1 MDTIKLRQPLKVNG
15 KDLTELPYDFDL
27 ITVDGFIQAESRARK
42 RGSGDG
48 LAINV
53 AENDYSFQLYLG
65 FEAVMAA
72 DPSIDI
78 TDLERLSGP
87 DVMSV
92 MRAGRFFILTSAGED
107 EGTEGSPESSSDAQS
122 DGSRK
127 STAAAST
134 K

>member
-107 EGTEGSPESSSDAQS
+107 GETEGSPESSSDAQS
-122 DGSRK
+122 DGSQK